1 MEHHDYHQEQ
11 EGPLFDDSK
20 SFASFSVKDLD
31 EARTFYHETL
41 GIDVIEEEMGVL
53 GLNMGEDE
61 RVILYPKEDHEPAS
75 FTVLNFPVDNLERV
89 MSELSERGVQFELY
103 PGTDEKGVYHGDGPL
118 MAWFKDP
125 SGNILSVLQ
134 E

>member
-1 MEHHDYHQEQ
+1 MEAGMENHDNT
-11 EGPLFDDSK
+11 LFDESK
-20 SFASFSVKDLD
+20 SFASFSVKDVD

-41 GIDVIEEEMGVL
+41 GIEVVDEEMGVISL
-53 GLNMGEDE
+53 DMGEDE
-61 RVILYPKEDHEPAS
+61 KVMLYPKENHEPAS
-75 FTVLNFPVDNLERV
+75 YTVLNFPVDNLERV
-89 MSELSERGVQFELY
+89 MSELSDRGVTFEHY

>member
-1 MEHHDYHQEQ
+1 MENHDNTLLDE
-11 EGPLFDDSK
+11 SK
-20 SFASFSVKDLD
+20 SFASFSVKDIG

-41 GIDVIEEEMGVL
+41 GIEVIDEDMGL
-53 GLNMGEDE
+53 ISLDMGDDE
-61 RVILYPKEDHEPAS
+61 KVMLYPKANHEPAS
-75 FTVLNFPVDNLERV
+75 YTILNFPVDNLERV
-89 MSELSERGVQFELY
+89 MSELSSRGVTFEQY

>member
-1 MEHHDYHQEQ
+1 MENQDNYLMDESHHI
-11 EGPLFDDSK
+11 
-20 SFASFSVKDLD
+20 ASYPVKNLD
-31 EARTFYHETL
+31 EARTFYHDTL
-41 GIDVIEEEMGVL
+41 GMLVSDEEEGVISLDMGD
-53 GLNMGEDE
+53 EE
-61 RVILYPKEDHEPAS
+61 RVMLYPKDDHEPAS
-75 FTVLNFPVDNLERV
+75 HTVLNFPVDNLERV
-89 MSELSERGVQFELY
+89 MSELTNRGVTFERY

>member
-1 MEHHDYHQEQ
+1 MENVEHHREQ
-11 EGPLFDDSK
+11 ENQVFDDSK
-20 SFASFSVKDLD
+20 SFASFSVKDID
-31 EARTFYHETL
+31 EARKFYQETL

-61 RVILYPKEDHEPAS
+61 KVMLYPKQDHEPAS

-89 MSELSERGVQFELY
+89 MSDLSQRGVKFEHY